1 MFQKLI
7 YLLHAMSP
15 IVNCDKLYS
24 LFVKEEKIAVLGL
37 TYRDI
42 MYSMSIFWFI
52 YNDSLLESLY
62 LCISISIQWKSV
74 LLHHSSK

>member
-24 LFVKEEKIAVLGL
+24 LLVKDMAL
-37 TYRDI
+37 
-42 MYSMSIFWFI
+42 SILWMNELNV
-52 YNDSLLESLY
+52 NDLNSTKY
-62 LCISISIQWKSV
+62 
-74 LLHHSSK
+74 